1 MKYSRKLALF
11 FSLVPGAGHMYL
23 GLIKQG
29 IQLMLL
35 FFSIIFIGASFQLDF
50 LLIFLPIVWFYSIFD
65 VRLKSLQENIPKDD
79 NLPIFSNVRSFD
91 DLMKNNLMDKYIA
104 YLLILM
110 GILSVVNNILIPLA
124 SRYIDYEII
133 RYTKSCI
140 ISFILIATGCLL
152 LRRKKYAAKAG
163 DKLCNQDE

>member
-1 MKYSRKLALF
+1 MKHSRKLALF
-11 FSLVPGAGHMYL
+11 FSLIPGAGHMYL

-35 FFSIIFIGASFQLDF
+35 FLSIIFIAASFQLEF
-50 LLIFLPIVWFYSIFD
+50 LSIFLPIVWFYSIFD
-65 VRLKSLQENIPKDD
+65 VRVKSLQETTLKDD
-79 NLPIFSNVRSFD
+79 NLPLFSNVKSFD

-110 GILSVVNNILIPLA
+110 GVLSVVNNILVPLA

-133 RYTKSCI
+133 RYTKTSI
-140 ISFILIATGCLL
+140 ISLILIITGCSL
-152 LRRKKYAAKAG
+152 LRRKKVTTKAG
-163 DKLCNQDE
+163 EELCNQEE